1 MSQVLLMTVAR
12 SGVVDALASLC
23 IEQLLLT
30 LSNDLQG
37 GVCRHWTWCRPLA
50 GSFCSLPAVTKLL
63 IGTQQYKKWW
73 LAHESTMRLLDQRVM
88 AALEPDSAGVLLSL
102 LLLS

>member
-37 GVCRHWTWCRPLA
+37 GECVVTGPGVGHSLAASAHCRL
-50 GSFCSLPAVTKLL
+50 
-63 IGTQQYKKWW
+63 
-73 LAHESTMRLLDQRVM
+73 
-88 AALEPDSAGVLLSL
+88 
-102 LLLS
+102 